1 MLLGV
6 YRYIEEHYREG
17 SLSELAEEL
26 HRKVTTEELMEET
39 GIFNQGSEL
48 TENIKWIGQGF
59 PARLLLSEGMCCFEA
74 YRCLTLHMG
83 N

>member
-1 MLLGV
+1 M
-6 YRYIEEHYREG
+6 
-17 SLSELAEEL
+17 
-26 HRKVTTEELMEET
+26 T

>member
-1 MLLGV
+1 M
-6 YRYIEEHYREG
+6 
-17 SLSELAEEL
+17 
-26 HRKVTTEELMEET
+26 T

-74 YRCLTLHMG
+74 YRCLTLHMAFRPVYKG
-83 N
+83 MRKE

>member
-1 MLLGV
+1 M
-6 YRYIEEHYREG
+6 
-17 SLSELAEEL
+17 
-26 HRKVTTEELMEET
+26 T

-83 N
+83 IRPVYKSMRKE